1 MYSSMN
7 RKIVIIRGLVALTGL
22 ALTASCS
29 SQRKLAAIKSGD
41 PSASI
46 VLGKD
51 VYVPEVKEA
60 KTLRDTLRIKDD
72 DGREFLLMKAIRD
85 EASGDMVATE
95 TLDAARVTARFRNIA
110 ERHGKLD
117 LAFQI
122 IVPAAM
128 QDSKWQLR
136 FYPDM
141 YILGDVERLDPVL
154 ITGNSY
160 DKARLRGYQQY
171 NRLLSRIV
179 SDTTRFVN
187 MRALEIFLR
196 RNIPQIYAFK
206 TDSTYVSDEQF
217 YSMYGVSEQEA
228 VEHYTR
234 KIARS
239 LNDRRKRKLDEMYR
253 KYVRVF
259 TESIRLDT
267 VMVGKNGDFIYN
279 YVQTIST
286 RPRLRKVDITL
297 SGEIYEAGDKLYDI
311 PEGSPLTFYISSV
324 SGLADQTEHY
334 MTKVIERHAD
344 ASTTSRID
352 FRVGKSDID
361 LEMGDNRR
369 ELGRIRRTLST
380 LLENETF
387 LLDSIIVTASASPE
401 GRESLNWR
409 LSRARSES
417 ISRYL
422 DDQIRVLQDSIDRAQ
437 GYRYDEAGRR
447 IRPAHVRIPFI
458 SRYRGENWDRLSFLV
473 DEDTYLTEGD
483 KSRYDLLGRVP
494 DLDGREALLARE
506 RFYPYL
512 RDQLYPR
519 LRTVA
524 FDFHLHRKD
533 MVKDTIHTTVL
544 DSTYMRGVRALLN
557 MDYDGALALLRPY
570 DDFNTAIAYMGLDRN
585 QSAMAILSRLKPTA
599 AVNYL
604 MAILHA
610 RQGDEQEAVERF
622 LRACRQEP
630 SYVHRGNLDPEISHL
645 IKAYKLNGYDGDE
658 LPPAE

>member
-1 MYSSMN
+1 MEK
-7 RKIVIIRGLVALTGL
+7 KILLIGALAAL
-22 ALTASCS
+22 LLTAFSCG

-41 PSASI
+41 PAASL

-72 DGREFLLMKAIRD
+72 DGRELLLMKAIRD
-85 EASGDMVATE
+85 EATGDMVATE
-95 TLDAARVTARFRNIA
+95 TLDAAKVTARFRNIA
-110 ERHGKLD
+110 ERHGKVD

-122 IVPAAM
+122 IVPGAM

-141 YILGDVERLDPVL
+141 YMLGDVERLDPVL

-160 DKARLRGYQQY
+160 AKARLKGYQQY

-187 MRALEIFLR
+187 VKALEIFLR

-206 TDSTYVSDEQF
+206 TDSTYVTDEQF
-217 YSMYGVSEQEA
+217 YTMYGVSEQEA
-228 VEHYTR
+228 IDHYTR

-239 LNDRRKRKLDEMYR
+239 LNDRRKRKLDEMYN
-253 KYVRVF
+253 KYVKVF

-311 PEGSPLTFYISSV
+311 PQSSPLTFYISSV
-324 SGLADQTEHY
+324 SGLTDPRERY
-334 MTKVIERHAD
+334 VEKVIERHAD
-344 ASTTSRID
+344 ASTTSHID
-352 FRVGKSDID
+352 FKVGKSNID
-361 LEMGDNRR
+361 LELGNNRR
-369 ELGRIRRTLST
+369 ELGRIRRTLAA
-380 LLENETF
+380 LLDNETF

-409 LSRARSES
+409 LSRSRSES
-417 ISRYL
+417 ISHYL
-422 DDQIRVLQDSIDRAQ
+422 DEQIRVLQDSIERSN
-437 GYRYDEAGRR
+437 GLRFDEAGHR
-447 IRPAHVRIPFI
+447 IRSEFVRIPFV
-458 SRYRGENWDRLSFLV
+458 SRYKGENWDRLSFLV

-483 KSRYDLLGRVP
+483 KSRFDLMGRVP
-494 DLDGREALLARE
+494 DLDAREALLARE

-524 FDFHLHRKD
+524 FDFHLHRRD
-533 MVKDTIHTTVL
+533 MVKDTIHTTVI
-544 DSTYMRGVRALLN
+544 DSTYMRGVRALQN
-557 MDYDGALALLRPY
+557 MDYEAAVALLRPY
-570 DDFNTAIAYMGLDRN
+570 NDYNTAIAYLGLDRN
-585 QSAMAILSRLKPTA
+585 QSALEILSREKPTA
-599 AVNYL
+599 SVNYL
-604 MAILHA
+604 LAILYA
-610 RQGDEQEAVERF
+610 RLGDEQKAVDCY
-622 LRACRQEP
+622 LRSCRQEP
-630 SYVHRGNLDPEISHL
+630 SYVHRGNLDPEISNL
-645 IKAYKLNGYDGDE
+645 IKAYKLNGYDGE
-658 LPPAE
+658 ETPPAE